1 MFDPNFVR
9 ERITQLRLEKGIPEY
24 KMSYDL
30 GHSRSYIYNISSGR
44 ALPPMTEFFQICD
57 YFEIT
62 PSQFFDVSQENSP
75 LLDTTIAALRKL
87 SDEDLRLIL
96 ATARRLQQDNK

>member
-1 MFDPNFVR
+1 
-9 ERITQLRLEKGIPEY
+9 
-24 KMSYDL
+24 
-30 GHSRSYIYNISSGR
+30 
-44 ALPPMTEFFQICD
+44 MTEFFQICD

>member
-9 ERITQLRLEKGIPEY
+9 ERITQLRLEKGISEY

-44 ALPPMTEFFQICD
+44 ALPTMTEFFQICD

-96 ATARRLQQDNK
+96 ATARRLQQDSK

>member
-9 ERITQLRLEKGIPEY
+9 ERITQLRLEKGISEY

-57 YFEIT
+57 SFEIT

>member
-9 ERITQLRLEKGIPEY
+9 ERITQLRLEKGISEY

-44 ALPPMTEFFQICD
+44 VLPPMTEFFQICD

-96 ATARRLQQDNK
+96 ATARRLQQDSK

>member
-9 ERITQLRLEKGIPEY
+9 ERITQLRLEKGISEY

-30 GHSRSYIYNISSGR
+30 GNSRSYIYNISSGL

-96 ATARRLQQDNK
+96 ATARRLQQDSK